1 MRFEGAVVFSADD
14 GRCRAEA
21 TVTALQRRAVAHGAE
36 LHVRT
41 AVERI
46 DVGPGGAGARATV
59 HSTAGSWRAPAVVVA
74 AGAWAHGLLGGIV
87 DGLPPLQV
95 TLEQPAHF
103 RPVLADVGWPSF
115 LHHAPGPGPGHPLG
129 FGAYGVFSPGEGM
142 KVGEHGT
149 GPTIDPDRS
158 PRTVDPG
165 PLARLG
171 RYVAT
176 WLPGLDPEPVAA
188 STCLY
193 TTTPD
198 QHFVL
203 DRRGPVVVCSPCS
216 GHGFKF
222 VPAIGEIVADLA
234 DGGSQDDVAWRL
246 AP

>member
-1 MRFEGAVVFSADD
+1 M
-14 GRCRAEA
+14 
-21 TVTALQRRAVAHGAE
+21 
-36 LHVRT
+36 
-41 AVERI
+41 
-46 DVGPGGAGARATV
+46 
-59 HSTAGSWRAPAVVVA
+59 VA
-74 AGAWAHGLLGGIV
+74 AAAAAMSAGISAA
-87 DGLPPLQV
+87 QN
-95 TLEQPAHF
+95 TS
-103 RPVLADVGWPSF
+103 RI
-115 LHHAPGPGPGHPLG
+115 
-129 FGAYGVFSPGEGM
+129 GVFCVSSRPPR
-142 KVGEHGT
+142 T

-176 WLPGLDPEPVAA
+176 WLPGLDPEPVSV

-203 DRRGPVVVCSPCS
+203 DRRGPVVACSPCS

-234 DGGSQDDVAWRL
+234 DGGSQDEVAWRL